1 MIKRRGAEGKEKI
14 AMGALGDTIDTLL
27 QTMQDDLLAAAKA
40 RLAKVNKDER
50 SLLAY
55 LVLKMRVALAEGK
68 LDAAQKTL
76 EEIEEANA
84 SLRSDISGMRREIT
98 GLESD
103 PFAIE
108 KVAREAYGY
117 MRPGERVYRI
127 ITVSPGD
134 KKTPPGASGLDNGR
148 GEP

>member
-1 MIKRRGAEGKEKI
+1 MKSIWGQ
-14 AMGALGDTIDTLL
+14 GDRYLRIHRTPIDI
-27 QTMQDDLLAAAKA
+27 DP
-40 RLAKVNKDER
+40 
-50 SLLAY
+50 
-55 LVLKMRVALAEGK
+55 RVAK
-68 LDAAQKTL
+68 LLLVGLILLVAAVFIAGDVGLWNLWKAQKTL